1 MAEREIIL
9 EELLEALE
17 ALWRTVADI
26 EEHLY
31 EYQGRAPTLE
41 APTLERNLDDPLRR
55 TSDE

>member
-9 EELLEALE
+9 EELLAKLE

-41 APTLERNLDDPLRR
+41 RNLDDPLRR